1 MAGFEDINLHH
12 FTFTYS
18 ALIIK
23 PIFCLFPLTLYLMEE
38 IQWSLMDFHGDIFE
52 LLLLLILGW
61 VHLHLFWEIN
71 YCF

>member
-1 MAGFEDINLHH
+1 MAGLEDINLHH

-38 IQWSLMDFHGDIFE
+38 IQ
-52 LLLLLILGW
+52 
-61 VHLHLFWEIN
+61 
-71 YCF
+71 

>member
-23 PIFCLFPLTLYLMEE
+23 PIFCLFPLTLYFNGRDPVKPNGFPWRYL
-38 IQWSLMDFHGDIFE
+38 
-52 LLLLLILGW
+52 
-61 VHLHLFWEIN
+61 
-71 YCF
+71 